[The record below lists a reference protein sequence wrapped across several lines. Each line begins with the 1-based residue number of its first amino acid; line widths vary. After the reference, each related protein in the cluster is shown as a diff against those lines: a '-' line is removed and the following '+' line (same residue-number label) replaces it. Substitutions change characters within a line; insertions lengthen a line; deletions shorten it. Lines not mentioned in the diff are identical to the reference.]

1 MERTITYHVTLNDK
15 VKQQSEQV
23 LITVL
28 EGGGDTPLYE
38 PYRYMLPQRVW
49 FLHRFGLKMG
59 IYFGHCGLES
69 VMVFEETAGV
79 YERIYRFNSK

>member
-1 MERTITYHVTLNDK
+1 MERTITYHVTFNDK
-15 VKQQSEQV
+15 IKQQSEQV

-28 EGGGDTPLYE
+28 GGDTPLYE
-38 PYRYMLPQRVW
+38 PYRYMPLQRVW

-69 VMVFEETAGV
+69 VMVFEETTGV
-79 YERIYRFNSK
+79 YERIYRFNSN